1 MTTEAPGSARLVLP
15 RNVVHLDPAA
25 AVFEGMK
32 DGWARQQ
39 AARFLKAK
47 TIDPRLRLVQRLE
60 EFTGLYP

>member
-1 MTTEAPGSARLVLP
+1 VLP

-25 AVFEGMK
+25 VVFEGMK